1 MLPARVL
8 TLIALTTFVGGCA
21 HYEYDIVEPSDLSQ
35 RIGTKSALSIPMEPI
50 HYEAISSNDRLV
62 IQIHNETDE
71 PIKLLG
77 EDSFAVDPH
86 GQSHPLPTQTIAPGA
101 SARLILPPVRPTFQ
115 QSGPSVGVGVG
126 VGVGH
131 NYGRA
136 GYRHGF
142 AGDPYF
148 YDDYPRYYAMQDDG
162 TRYWEWTGDGTE
174 VRVRIVYR
182 RSDSQF
188 HHDFVFRRVKV

>member
-1 MLPARVL
+1 MLPARI
-8 TLIALTTFVGGCA
+8 LIVMFLSILAGGCA
-21 HYEYDIVEPSDLSQ
+21 HYEYDIVEPSDIGQ
-35 RIGTKSALSIPMEPI
+35 RIGTKSAVVMPMDPI
-50 HYEAISSNDRLV
+50 RYDALSSNDRLV
-62 IQIHNETDE
+62 LLIHNETDE

-77 EDSFAVDPH
+77 EDSFAVDPR

-101 SARLILPPVRPTFQ
+101 SAKLIFPPVRPTFR
-115 QSGPSVGVGVG
+115 QSGPSVGVG

-148 YDDYPRYYAMQDDG
+148 YDDYPRYYAMEDDG
-162 TRYWEWTGDGTE
+162 TRYWEWSGEGTE
-174 VRVRIVYR
+174 VRVRLVYR
-182 RSDSQF
+182 RGDKQF